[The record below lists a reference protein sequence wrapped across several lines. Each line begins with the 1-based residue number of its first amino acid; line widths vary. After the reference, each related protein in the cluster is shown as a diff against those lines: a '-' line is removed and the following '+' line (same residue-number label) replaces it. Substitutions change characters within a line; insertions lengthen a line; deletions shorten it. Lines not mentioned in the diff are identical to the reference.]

1 MRELLEA
8 IECEGAFCIWC
19 GADRSPRH
27 FDTYDAGAVD
37 PRVQFLGSYLVA
49 RDSPTWRSSVD
60 EIIRLCRYTEF
71 APRARSKDPAR
82 RVKGVWERRREPSNP

>member
-1 MRELLEA
+1 MYHEL
-8 IECEGAFCIWC
+8 CEGVVYEAAFCTWC

-37 PRVQFLGSYLVA
+37 PRVQFLGTYLVA
-49 RDSPTWRSSVD
+49 RDSPAWRSSVD

-71 APRARSKDPAR
+71 SPRARSKDPAR
-82 RVKGVWERRREPSNP
+82 RVKGMGQWQRE

>member
-8 IECEGAFCIWC
+8 IDCEATFCIWC
-19 GADRSPRH
+19 GAYDSPRH

-49 RDSPTWRSSVD
+49 RDSPTWRASVD
-60 EIIRLCRYTEF
+60 EIIRLCRYTES
-71 APRARSKDPAR
+71 APRARSKIR
-82 RVKGVWERRREPSNP
+82 RAE